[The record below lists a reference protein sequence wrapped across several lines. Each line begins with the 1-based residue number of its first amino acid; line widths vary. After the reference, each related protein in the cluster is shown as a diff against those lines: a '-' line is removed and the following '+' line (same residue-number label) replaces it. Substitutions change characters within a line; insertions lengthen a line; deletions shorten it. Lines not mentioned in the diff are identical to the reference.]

1 MLLAFDA
8 DAVLLAV
15 HDWVFA
21 AHHAADRAQCL
32 GELVPRRHRRAL
44 LSGHVLGLPGLEL
57 RHVGFR
63 PGVPG
68 LRGFVP
74 HGAGR
79 LGGDAFA
86 VGNGE
91 ILARR
96 GGWRLLGP
104 DPGSG
109 RRRPS
114 GKGGWIDTG
123 RDIPGLFLTI
133 PARTQRFRLVLLR
146 VGNVDPDLAE
156 LAGLADRVYLTGLGS
171 LLLAFVFS
179 DLPLQVLVVEERGD
193 VGRLARFSGCGNV
206 LVGAVGVAA
215 HPLFL
220 DSRQPGHLLVRVHRV
235 DAGVGNCRFAID

>member
-1 MLLAFDA
+1 LQLLGRLGEHPGFLLGVERVALRLPLQVDAGLVVLHVAGRVAVQVANIEARPGFLAVLLAFDA

-15 HDWVFA
+15 HDRVLA

-32 GELVPRRHRRAL
+32 GELVRGVIAGPCWP
-44 LSGHVLGLPGLEL
+44 GHVLGLPALEL
-57 RHVGFR
+57 GQVGFR

-96 GGWRLLGP
+96 GGFSGCLGSGL
-104 DPGSG
+104 GSG
-109 RRRPS
+109 RRRPP
-114 GKGGWIDTG
+114 GEGGWIHTG

-133 PARTQRFRLVLLR
+133 PARTQRLRLVLLR
-146 VGNVDPDLAE
+146 VGNVDPDLAG
-156 LAGLADRVYLTGLGS
+156 LAGLVYLTGL
-171 LLLAFVFS
+171 A
-179 DLPLQVLVVEERGD
+179 
-193 VGRLARFSGCGNV
+193 
-206 LVGAVGVAA
+206 
-215 HPLFL
+215 
-220 DSRQPGHLLVRVHRV
+220 
-235 DAGVGNCRFAID
+235 